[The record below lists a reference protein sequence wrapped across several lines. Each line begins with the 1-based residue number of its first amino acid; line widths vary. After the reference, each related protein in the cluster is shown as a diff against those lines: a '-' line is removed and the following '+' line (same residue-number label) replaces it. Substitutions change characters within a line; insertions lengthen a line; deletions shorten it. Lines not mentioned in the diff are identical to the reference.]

1 MKNSKVCI
9 DAEARVE
16 QVDGCTTLPSA
27 AVCKNARLSRDP
39 RFDGRFVV
47 AVLSTGIFCRP
58 SCPARIPAERNV
70 RYFVTAAAAAEGG
83 YRPCK
88 RCRPELAVSMP
99 EWVLGSPHVARALRL
114 IDEGFLNDQSV
125 AALASRLDLSERHLG
140 RMFEQR
146 LGVSPRAIARFKRL
160 QMARQLLSTELPLV
174 QVAAYAGYGSVSQF
188 NREIRKFY
196 DCTPSALR
204 RGRGSSRDPHVMTL
218 ILPVRQPYNFEWVF
232 DYLGTRAI
240 DGVEAVQGHRY
251 VRQLPNQQGS
261 VVVVREG
268 QQLRVQLPL
277 GVESIYTLVRR
288 VVRVFDLDADSV
300 TIDTHLQRDG
310 KLAPWVKKAG
320 GLRVPGAWDGFETAV
335 RAILGQQVSVV
346 RATELANALIQ
357 RYGQGSFPTPAQLY
371 GKEIAEIGMPGRR
384 GRAISRLAQAV
395 VDREIDFSD
404 ACDQDQLT
412 AALMAIPGIGPW
424 TVNYI
429 KLRVCKDPNAFV
441 HNDWVVLK
449 QLATTPAKALAR
461 ADAWQPWRSYALMY
475 LWFAAAQRRL
485 RQD

>member
-1 MKNSKVCI
+1 MKNSKACI
-9 DAEARVE
+9 DAGAKAE
-16 QVDGCTTLPSA
+16 QVGSYAALPSA

-99 EWVLGSPHVARALRL
+99 EWLLGSPYVARGLRL
-114 IDEGFLNDQSV
+114 IEEGFLNDQSV
-125 AALASRLDLSERHLG
+125 AALASRLGLSERHLD
-140 RMFEQR
+140 RLFEQR
-146 LGVSPRAIARFKRL
+146 LGVSPLAIARFKRL
-160 QMARQLLSTELPLV
+160 QMARQLLTTELPLV
-174 QVAAYAGYGSVSQF
+174 QVAAHAGYGSASQF

-196 DCTPSALR
+196 QCTPSALR
-204 RGRGSSRDPHVMTL
+204 RGRGSTRAPQVMTL
-218 ILPVRQPYNFEWVF
+218 TLPVRQPYNFDWVF
-232 DYLGTRAI
+232 DYLSTRAMEGI
-240 DGVEAVQGHRY
+240 ETVQGHRY
-251 VRQLPNQQGS
+251 VRQLPDQQGS
-261 VVVVREG
+261 VVVAREG
-268 QQLRVQLPL
+268 QQLRVQLPSS
-277 GVESIYTLVRR
+277 VESIYTLLRR
-288 VVRVFDLDADSV
+288 VVRMFDLNADSA
-300 TIDTHLQRDG
+300 TIDAHLRRDG
-310 KLAPWVKKAG
+310 QLAPWVKKAG

-357 RYGQGSFPTPAQLY
+357 RYGQGSFPTPAQLCD
-371 GKEIAEIGMPGRR
+371 KEIAEIGMPGRR
-384 GRAISRLAQAV
+384 GRAISSLAQAV
-395 VDREIDFSD
+395 VDRRIDFSD
-404 ACDQDQLT
+404 ACDPDQLT
-412 AALMAIPGIGPW
+412 AELMAIPGIGPW

-449 QLATTPAKALAR
+449 QLATTPARALAR

-475 LWFAAAQRRL
+475 LWFAAAQRRS